1 MLQRWFL
8 EPMAKHCHILL
19 GIFVLSVIHCP
30 SLFYRPWLI
39 DLVWVRHIYVLWPGQ
54 GNTKW
59 LLLPLL
65 QISKVI
71 TILFC
76 QLVHIWTSVISR
88 WVRPLVSRLLKPRW
102 LVDLRTTRQFWT
114 GRSLFM
120 AFVVRIETFSL
131 QQVTSMTGQF
141 APHQQFGT
149 GRSRH
154 LSKFHWL

>member
-1 MLQRWFL
+1 MVFRANGKTLSNSG
-8 EPMAKHCHILL
+8 IL

-39 DLVWVRHIYVLWPGQ
+39 DLVWVGTYVLWPGQ

-76 QLVHIWTSVISR
+76 PLVHIWTSVISR

-131 QQVTSMTGQF
+131 QQVSLNIDDWPICASPTIWDRKKL
-141 APHQQFGT
+141 PP
-149 GRSRH
+149 
-154 LSKFHWL
+154 LKIP